1 MMSWRLL
8 LQGTEYSW
16 GFLEQNAYTFPQ
28 IHVFDEINVFI
39 KEKYAL
45 QYGYELQ
52 LGGGKG
58 LFAECLQ
65 RKKYSTT
72 SYSEE
77 MK

>member
-1 MMSWRLL
+1 M
-8 LQGTEYSW
+8 
-16 GFLEQNAYTFPQ
+16 
-28 IHVFDEINVFI
+28 FDEINGFI

-52 LGGGKG
+52 LGDGKG

-72 SYSEE
+72 SYGEE